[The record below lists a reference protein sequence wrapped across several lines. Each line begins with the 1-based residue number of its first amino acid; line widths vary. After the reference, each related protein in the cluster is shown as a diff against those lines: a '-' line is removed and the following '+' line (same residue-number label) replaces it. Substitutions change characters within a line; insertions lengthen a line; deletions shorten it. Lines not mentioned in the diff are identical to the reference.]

1 MKPAAWRFARDIYP
15 VRFAVQTRYRDMDM
29 LEHVNNIAQ
38 AAYYDEARHR
48 FSQMVFG
55 HMGDRSGVR
64 IVTADSHVHYLA
76 EVFHPDEI
84 EVGTGVLRIGAS
96 SYQIGQAMF
105 QKGACTGVC
114 ATTFVRTADGRAAPL
129 QDAFRAALGH
139 YLIAAPEGAVG

>member
-48 FSQMVFG
+48 FSQTVFSR
-55 HMGDRSGVR
+55 MGDRTGVR

-84 EVGTGVLRIGAS
+84 EVGSGVLRIGNS

-105 QKGACTGVC
+105 QNDACVGVC
-114 ATTFVRTADGRAAPL
+114 ATTFVRSADGRAAPL
-129 QDAFRAALGH
+129 PDDFRAALGH
-139 YLIAAPEGAVG
+139 YLINSPEGAVG